1 MPAKVPKIGLLQ
13 YALLSL
19 ALAHRQVVEYFN
31 NFLVD
36 IITVI
41 WYKTTMRDENFFL
54 HPVHEWQRRYEALRA
69 SFVDRL
75 PAKVVADRFGY
86 SVTYMHLLRHLFA
99 QEKMHFSEPLP
110 EGKARRHR
118 IDATT
123 RAKICNWREHRLS
136 AGEITE
142 LLSEEGVEVSVRTV
156 ERVLAEEGYARLPR
170 RTRLKLGM
178 TVKGAQVPAVAH
190 RIQLAD
196 ASQGPF
202 DSEAA
207 GVFLFAPFIEKL
219 NLVKVVEEA
228 GLPGSKAIPALS
240 YLFSFLALKLLG
252 TERYAHIS
260 EHAFDPGPGLFAGLN
275 VLPKVTAISTYSYS
289 LDTVHLLRLQQS
301 FVRQAVRLRLYD
313 GSIINLDFH
322 TIPHFG
328 EESVLDEH
336 WAGAR
341 NKRMKGALTLFTQ
354 DAGSKLILYTAADI
368 QRNEADDQVLSFL
381 SFWKKVQRGVK
392 PTFVFDSKFT
402 TYAKLSA
409 LNQQGIRF
417 ITLRRRGK
425 NMLDGTG
432 SLESWKRIHI
442 PHAKRKYPNPLVH
455 ESVITLPEYKG
466 NLRQVIVQGN
476 GHEKPAFLISND
488 FETPSELLVGNYAR
502 RWRVENVISEAV
514 KFFNLN
520 ALSSPILV
528 KVHFDVIMTMIAD
541 TLYTMLAQKLRGFE
555 SCDASKVHRLFVK
568 GKGRI
573 TLQGNKISVMFPR
586 KAHNPIMRSVPWHRF
601 PQALSWLDGVGL
613 ELRFK

>member
-1 MPAKVPKIGLLQ
+1 
-13 YALLSL
+13 
-19 ALAHRQVVEYFN
+19 
-31 NFLVD
+31 
-36 IITVI
+36 
-41 WYKTTMRDENFFL
+41 MRDEKFFL
-54 HPVHEWQRRYEALRA
+54 TPCMNGSGYEALRA

-75 PAKVVADRFGY
+75 QAKVVADRFGY
-86 SVTYMHLLRHLFA
+86 SVGYMHVLRHLFA
-99 QEKMHFSEPLP
+99 HEKMDFSEPLP
-110 EGKARRHR
+110 EGKTRRHR

-142 LLSEEGVEVSVRTV
+142 LLSEEGVEVSVRTI

-178 TVKGAQVPAVAH
+178 TVKGAQVPAVAQ
-190 RIQLAD
+190 RIQLGD
-196 ASQGPF
+196 VSQRPF

-228 GLPGSKAIPALS
+228 GLPGTKAIPALS
-240 YLFSFLALKLLG
+240 YFLSFLALKLLG

-260 EHAFDPGPGLFAGLN
+260 EHAFDPGPGLFAELN
-275 VLPKVTAISTYSYS
+275 VLPKCTAISTYSYG
-289 LDTVHLLRLQQS
+289 LDGVHLLRLQQS
-301 FVRQAVRLRLYD
+301 FVKQAAKLKLYE
-313 GSIINLDFH
+313 GNIINLDFH

-336 WAGAR
+336 WAGSR
-341 NKRMKGALTLFTQ
+341 NKRMKGALTLFAQ

-368 QRNEADDQVLSFL
+368 QRKEADDQVMSFL
-381 SFWKKVQRGVK
+381 SFWKKVQRGIK

-402 TYAKLSA
+402 TYPKLSA

-425 NMLDGTG
+425 NMLDGTEA
-432 SLESWKRIHI
+432 LESWKRIHI

-455 ESVITLPEYKG
+455 ESFITLPDYEG
-466 NLRQVIVQGN
+466 DLRQVIVRGN

-488 FETPSELLVGNYAR
+488 FDTPSELLVGNYAR

-528 KVHFDVIMTMIAD
+528 KVHFDVVMTMIAD

-555 SCDASKVHRLFVK
+555 SCDASKIHRLFVK
-568 GKGRI
+568 GKGKVTLKGNEI
-573 TLQGNKISVMFPR
+573 TVIFPR
-586 KAHNPIMRSVPWHRF
+586 KAHNPILRSVPWHRL
-601 PQALSWLDGVGL
+601 PQALSWLDGVAL
-613 ELRFK
+613 DLRFN

>member
-1 MPAKVPKIGLLQ
+1 
-13 YALLSL
+13 
-19 ALAHRQVVEYFN
+19 
-31 NFLVD
+31 
-36 IITVI
+36 
-41 WYKTTMRDENFFL
+41 MRDENFFL

-86 SVTYMHLLRHLFA
+86 SVAYMHLLRHLFA
-99 QEKMHFSEPLP
+99 HEKMNFSEPLP
-110 EGKARRHR
+110 EGKTRRHR

-123 RAKICNWREHRLS
+123 RGKICNWREHRLS

-156 ERVLAEEGYARLPR
+156 ERILAEEGYTRLPR

-178 TVKGAQVPAVAH
+178 TVKGAQVPAEAQ
-190 RIQLAD
+190 RIQLGD
-196 ASQGPF
+196 VSQRPF

-207 GVFLFAPFIEKL
+207 GVFLFAPLIEKL

-228 GLPGSKAIPALS
+228 GLPGTKAIPALS
-240 YLFSFLALKLLG
+240 YLLSFLALKLLG

-275 VLPKVTAISTYSYS
+275 VLPKCTAISTYSYG
-289 LDTVHLLRLQQS
+289 LDGVHILRLQQS
-301 FVRQAVRLRLYD
+301 FVRQAVRLKLYD

-368 QRNEADDQVLSFL
+368 QRKEADEQVLSFL

-425 NMLDGTG
+425 NMLDGMEA
-432 SLESWKRIHI
+432 LESWKRIHI

-455 ESVITLPEYKG
+455 ESVITLPDYEG
-466 NLRQVIVQGN
+466 DLRQVIVRGN

-488 FETPSELLVGNYAR
+488 FDTPSELLVGNYAR

-528 KVHFDVIMTMIAD
+528 KVHFDVVMTMIGD

-555 SCDASKVHRLFVK
+555 SCDASKIHRLFVK

-573 TLQGNKISVMFPR
+573 TLRGNKITVIFPR
-586 KAHNPIMRSVPWHRF
+586 RAHNPILRSVPWHRL
-601 PQALSWLDGVGL
+601 PQALSWLDGVSLG
-613 ELRFK
+613 LRFT